1 MIKQEVINVMIDT
14 VNEYNSNLMRQG
26 GLTEDQIGSAMIS
39 QRPALEGMFSL
50 IYDALAEKDVF
61 K

>member
-39 QRPALEGMFSL
+39 QRPALEGMFDL

>member
-39 QRPALEGMFSL
+39 QRPALEGMFVL

>member
-1 MIKQEVINVMIDT
+1 MTRQEVINVMIET

-26 GLTEDQIGSAMIS
+26 GLTEDQIGSANVT
-39 QRPALEGMFSL
+39 QRPALESMFSL
-50 IYDALAEKDVF
+50 IYDAVAAKDVF